1 VVSFIMTSWETA
13 NALGHKSAQQLFKD
27 FKHVRVAPGY
37 ASTTINRFFFF
48 HCFTIHPQPPAS

>member
-1 VVSFIMTSWETA
+1 MTSWETA

-48 HCFTIHPQPPAS
+48 IALQSILNLPRRDV

>member
-1 VVSFIMTSWETA
+1 MVSFIMTSWETA

-37 ASTTINRFFFF
+37 ATTIATRFVFY
-48 HCFTIHPQPPAS
+48 CFTM